1 MRRADNDLGE
11 GGVEGTRQ
19 NAQCFSDAG
28 VLLNGFIFLNSFP
41 KCNDRCQNKTHQRGH
56 LQQATALKP
65 VHCGRICLRG
75 TGPLGRQLGCSL
87 PGAFGS
93 NSFISVFLP
102 RVGLEPR

>member
-1 MRRADNDLGE
+1 MKKADNDLGE

-41 KCNDRCQNKTHQRGH
+41 KCDNRCQNKTHQRGH

-65 VHCGRICLRG
+65 LHYGRIWPRG
-75 TGPLGRQLGCSL
+75 TRPLGRQLGFSL
-87 PGAFGS
+87 PGAFDS
-93 NSFISVFLP
+93 NSFISIFFP
-102 RVGLEPR
+102 RVGLKPR